1 MKKETMHSI
10 IPQEEEVSILT
21 VDTEAKDK
29 EEVWVK
35 AEDK

>member
-1 MKKETMHSI
+1 MHSI
-10 IPQEEEVSILT
+10 ILQKGEVSILA
-21 VDTEAKDK
+21 VDIEEE